1 MYSTMKK
8 IILSILFIAIGFSSF
23 AQEKVNFTEKFKR
36 ENHGKYK
43 IEINELKELLHIMIA
58 ITNSGKENDDM
69 IEQEGQY
76 YKDVRSYFKPFENEP
91 IIKTFDSLMNVSI
104 YNYIFLTGN
113 AISYHFKGNKLV
125 KSDVFIFPANAVSG
139 NLKIDKNP
147 ITTYKTQIEAF
158 AKKANFSKFYSDHKP
173 FYKGIIAEYEKKA
186 NLGKQW
192 KWLENNFETKKD
204 SYLIL
209 CSPLIKGLNYTG
221 QFNNN
226 NFSLI
231 HMNLPPVDNDA
242 NLTPLENELLNT
254 RVMFTEIDHNYV
266 GAPTEANK
274 ELINQIF
281 ADRKKWVDEKVYGI
295 SAYPNPIKV
304 FDEYMTYAVFVL
316 YCKDRYGDVILQKV
330 IKDINIQMTERG
342 FTKMKMFTEKLLQAR
357 LSNPNQK
364 IDEWYPQ
371 FIKQF
376 AQ

>member
-1 MYSTMKK
+1 MKK
-8 IILSILFIAIGFSSF
+8 IVFSILFFAISFSSF
-23 AQEKVNFTEKFKR
+23 AQEKVNFSEKFKKQ
-36 ENHGKYK
+36 NQGKYK
-43 IEINELKELLHIMIA
+43 IEINELKELIHIMIA
-58 ITNSGKENDDM
+58 ITNAGKENDDM

-76 YKDVRSYFKPFENEP
+76 YKDVRAYFKPYENEP
-91 IIKTFDSLMNVSI
+91 IIKTFDSLMNASI

-113 AISYHFKGNKLV
+113 AISYHFKGNKLL
-125 KSDVFIFPANAVSG
+125 KSEVFIFPANTISAK
-139 NLKIDKNP
+139 LKIDKNP
-147 ITTYKTQIEAF
+147 ITTYKTEIEAF
-158 AKKANFSKFYSDHKP
+158 AKKAKFSKFYSDHKP
-173 FYKGIIAEYEKKA
+173 FYKGIMDEYESKA

-231 HMNLPPVDNDA
+231 HMNLPPVDNDG

-274 ELINQIF
+274 ELIRQIF
-281 ADRKKWVDEKVYGI
+281 ADRKTWVDEKARGT
-295 SAYPNPIKV
+295 SAYPDPIKV
-304 FDEYMTYAVFVL
+304 FDEYMTYGVFVL
-316 YCKDRYGDVILQKV
+316 YCKDRYDDATLQKV

-342 FTKMKMFTEKLLQAR
+342 FTKMKMFTEKLLAFR
-357 LSNPNQK
+357 SANPDLK
-364 IDEWYPQ
+364 IDQWYPQ

-376 AQ
+376 AE